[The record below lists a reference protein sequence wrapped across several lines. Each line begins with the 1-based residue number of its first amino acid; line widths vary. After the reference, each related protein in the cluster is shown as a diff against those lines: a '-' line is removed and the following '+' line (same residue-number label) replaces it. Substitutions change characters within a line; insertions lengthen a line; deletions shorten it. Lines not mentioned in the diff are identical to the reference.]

1 MNAPSLSSACLFK
14 HMVIASL
21 SSEYLFKRMPC
32 CLTFTRIH
40 LKTYGVCIAAIRIP
54 ITTFCSSPEA
64 ACVHAGLRLLQH
76 MVLAS
81 ISSEYVLT
89 QIVFAAL
96 SSEYLLA
103 HMALAS
109 LSPEYI
115 LEHMVFASSTAPSHS
130 RSATAAAPPV
140 LASAVSRSHLSS
152 SSLSVGS
159 SSCLWVA
166 MGARGITAS
175 KRSFWRQ
182 CEVT

>member
-1 MNAPSLSSACLFK
+1 MHHCHQSTYSSVCRFALLSPEYISK
-14 HMVIASL
+14 HMASASL
-21 SSEYLFKRMPC
+21 PSEYL
-32 CLTFTRIH
+32 LQ
-40 LKTYGVCIAAIRIP
+40 LVCS
-54 ITTFCSSPEA
+54 FPEA
-64 ACVHAGLRLLQH
+64 ACAHAGLRLLQH

-115 LEHMVFASSTAPSHS
+115 LEHLVFASSTAPSHS